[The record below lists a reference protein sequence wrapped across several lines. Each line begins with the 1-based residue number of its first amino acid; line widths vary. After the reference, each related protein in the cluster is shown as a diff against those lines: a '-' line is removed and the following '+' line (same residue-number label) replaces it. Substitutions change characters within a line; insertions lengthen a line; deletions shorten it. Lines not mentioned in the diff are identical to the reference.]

1 MCVSFPTNTPPNS
14 VTEPPTFPSLRSLH
28 VAHAPKRRRCATE
41 TRGGNYVIVRVSL
54 RSNSVRGES

>member
-1 MCVSFPTNTPPNS
+1 MCVCTNTPPNS

-28 VAHAPKRRRCATE
+28 VSHAPTKRRRCATE